1 MKPDHAASRS
11 PAPLRGIGIML
22 CACLFFP
29 AGDAIAKYLTG
40 THHALMILW
49 FKYVFYLVFGGVP
62 DGWTSAGAAVLV
74 ASGLYLV
81 GREKGRR
88 RGIPG

>member
-1 MKPDHAASRS
+1 MEPSSWRSATSRS
-11 PAPLRGIGIML
+11 PTPWRLLAPFLY
-22 CACLFFP
+22 AQ
-29 AGDAIAKYLTG
+29 
-40 THHALMILW
+40 ILGATLLG
-49 FKYVFYLVFGGVP
+49 YLVFGGVP

>member
-22 CACLFFP
+22 CACLLFP

-40 THHALMILW
+40 THHVLMILW
-49 FKYVFYLVFGGVP
+49 FKYVFQSV
-62 DGWTSAGAAVLV
+62 AVIFVVLLTMPP
-74 ASGLYLV
+74 APS
-81 GREKGRR
+81 
-88 RGIPG
+88 